1 LNESLRA
8 LPENAST
15 RVIRASGLRRGRARY
30 RSPSLLERGALAAAA
45 RSGAPDA
52 GAVLAY
58 NRKLGTWFLVALLL
72 DVVLA
77 RLAS

>member
-1 LNESLRA
+1 LRH
-8 LPENAST
+8 
-15 RVIRASGLRRGRARY
+15 
-30 RSPSLLERGALAAAA
+30 RGALAAAP
-45 RSGAPDA
+45 SSSAPDA

-58 NRKLGTWFLVALLL
+58 DRKLGTWFLVALLL